1 MITVYDRIVMMI
13 SGSSQCV
20 RVDSLIEKLGWDKT
34 KKMFDQRRIWS
45 VKKAINSMVYG
56 GQLGMMMKNREDYLI
71 LHVIENYT
79 FNIRQWILARLYA
92 GNLLT
97 IREIMW
103 KLCWNVNDI
112 DYEKQ
117 QSIHTIINSMLDDG
131 LVIYDD
137 QNHTTLTH
145 PDLENV
151 PEIDDTEF

>member
-20 RVDSLIEKLGWDKT
+20 RVDSLIEKLGWDDS
-34 KKMFDQRRIWS
+34 KKMYDQRRIWS

-131 LVIYDD
+131 LVIYSN
-137 QNHTTLTH
+137 QNQTIVSKQCS
-145 PDLENV
+145 DNI
-151 PEIDDTEF
+151 PEVSDSEF

>member
-13 SGSSQCV
+13 SNSSQCV
-20 RVDSLIEKLGWDKT
+20 RVDSLIAKLGWNDAQ
-34 KKMFDQRRIWS
+34 KMYDQRRIWS
-45 VKKAINSMVYG
+45 VKKAINVMVDG
-56 GQLGMMMKNREDYLI
+56 GQLGMMKNREDYLV
-71 LHVIENYT
+71 LYVNENYAI
-79 FNIRQWILARLYA
+79 NIKQWILAKLYA
-92 GNLLT
+92 GHLLT
-97 IREIMW
+97 IREIMC

-112 DYEKQ
+112 EYEKQ

>member
-13 SGSSQCV
+13 SSTQCV
-20 RVDSLIEKLGWDKT
+20 RVDSLIEKLGWDDA

-45 VKKAINSMVYG
+45 IKKAINVMVDG
-56 GQLGMMMKNREDYLI
+56 GQLGVAKNREDYLI

-97 IREIMW
+97 IREILW
-103 KLCWNVNDI
+103 KLSWNCNDI
-112 DYEKQ
+112 EYEKQ
-117 QSIHTIINSMLDDG
+117 QSIHTIINSMVDDG

>member
-1 MITVYDRIVMMI
+1 MMI
-13 SGSSQCV
+13 SNSSTQCV
-20 RVDSLIEKLGWDKT
+20 RIDSLIEKLGWDDD
-34 KKMFDQRRIWS
+34 KKMYDERRIWS
-45 VKKAINSMVYG
+45 IKKAINVMVDG
-56 GQLGMMMKNREDYLI
+56 GQVAVAKNREDYLV
-71 LHVIENYT
+71 LHVNENYT
-79 FNIRQWILARLYA
+79 INIRQWILSKLYA

-145 PDLENV
+145 DYILHH
-151 PEIDDTEF
+151 